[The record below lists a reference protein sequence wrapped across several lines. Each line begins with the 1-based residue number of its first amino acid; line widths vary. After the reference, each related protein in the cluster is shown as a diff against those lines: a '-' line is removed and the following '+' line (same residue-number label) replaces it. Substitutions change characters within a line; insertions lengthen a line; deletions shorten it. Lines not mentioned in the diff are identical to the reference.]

1 MDWETYNIDAQPPAG
16 EPAAQSGAPS
26 PEHADGGEAASTCE
40 ESVQGAP
47 ERSDSPHAEGA
58 DASAPEVIVIM
69 DIWRGFYARNANG

>member
-1 MDWETYNIDAQPPAG
+1 MDWETYNVDADAQPPAG

-26 PEHADGGEAASTCE
+26 PEHAEAEAASTCE

-47 ERSDSPHAEGA
+47 ERSDSPHAGGA

-69 DIWRGFYARNANG
+69 DKT